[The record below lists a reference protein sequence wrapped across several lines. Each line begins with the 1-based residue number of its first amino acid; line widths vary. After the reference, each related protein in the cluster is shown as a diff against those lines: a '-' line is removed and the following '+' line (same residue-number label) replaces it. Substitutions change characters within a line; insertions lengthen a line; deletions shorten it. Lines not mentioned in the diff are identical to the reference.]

1 LPPSPASSITHSGPY
16 AAGTFT
22 FYAATT
28 NALAAGSYTLSF
40 AMSESTDVRRVAADT
55 VPEPATWALIFVGLG
70 VVVVMRRL
78 RV

>member
-1 LPPSPASSITHSGPY
+1 
-16 AAGTFT
+16 
-22 FYAATT
+22 
-28 NALAAGSYTLSF
+28 
-40 AMSESTDVRRVAADT
+40 MSESTDVRRVAADT